1 MDINSKE
8 YRLHKFPFGKYKGLR
23 ISEFYGL
30 RYLEWLYE
38 STKLDDITRQVIGL
52 RIYQLSNP
60 KSYKI

>member
-8 YRLHKFPFGKYKGLR
+8 YRLHKFSFGKHKDSR
-23 ISEFYGL
+23 ISEFYNL
-30 RYLEWLYE
+30 EYLEWLYE
-38 STKLDDITRQVIGL
+38 NTKLDAITRQVIGL